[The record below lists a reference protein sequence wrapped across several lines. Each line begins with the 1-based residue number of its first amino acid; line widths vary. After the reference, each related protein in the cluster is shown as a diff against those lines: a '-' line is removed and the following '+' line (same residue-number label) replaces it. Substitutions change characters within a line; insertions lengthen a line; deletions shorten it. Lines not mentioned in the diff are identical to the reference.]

1 MEQSPPE
8 IWRLFLKGKPMLNQ
22 NPNWQRLWIV
32 NFEEQIIP
40 EIEAGAKG
48 ESIPKQYLKG
58 YE

>member
-1 MEQSPPE
+1 
-8 IWRLFLKGKPMLNQ
+8 MLNQ